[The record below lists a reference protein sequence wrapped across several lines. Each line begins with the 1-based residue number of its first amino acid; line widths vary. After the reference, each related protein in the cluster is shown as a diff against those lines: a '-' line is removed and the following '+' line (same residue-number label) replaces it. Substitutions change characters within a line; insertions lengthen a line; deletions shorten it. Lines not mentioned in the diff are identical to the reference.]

1 MLRRRRARKMPT
13 MPSTAARALAVVVL
27 GAAAAPAAAVGAP
40 PSPGAP
46 GVGDRLFPTLGN
58 GGYDVGH
65 YDLTLRYDVAQDGGQ
80 AITGTVRARARAT
93 QALSRFDLDFAG
105 DAAGEV
111 RVDGQPAGAVRDGEE
126 LVVTP
131 ARPLRAGQ
139 AFTVEVRGFAT
150 HATIP
155 NPEDPASTAVF
166 LTPDGSA
173 MAPQPA
179 GAHRLFPSNDHPSDK
194 ATFTFVLDAPAGLTA
209 VANGVPSGS
218 ESAGDRVRRRYVV
231 RRPMATALT
240 QVAVGRYDVTRHP
253 DAGRVH
259 LRDVTSPRFTEA
271 LRPRLGL
278 APEHL
283 AWLQARLGRFP
294 QDVYGAL
301 VLDLPVPLALETST
315 LTVFDASSIL
325 DPPPA
330 LAEPHLVHELS
341 HAWYGGTVSPEA
353 WSDVWLSEGHAYRIQ
368 VLFAADHGQ
377 LEGQTGFDSMDA
389 FWTGVHELSDAFRA
403 EFGPV
408 ALPHGGRF
416 DQLFSPNAYLGG
428 ALVLE
433 ALRRH
438 VGDRTFDRIEREWLR
453 RFAGRSA
460 STADFVALASEVSG
474 ADQSG
479 FLEPWLYDEQTPPL
493 PSS

>member
-1 MLRRRRARKMPT
+1 
-13 MPSTAARALAVVVL
+13 V
-27 GAAAAPAAAVGAP
+27 
-40 PSPGAP
+40 
-46 GVGDRLFPTLGN
+46 GN

-65 YDLTLRYDVAQDGGQ
+65 YDLSLRYDVTPDGGQ
-80 AITGTVRARARAT
+80 AITGTARLRARAT

-105 DAAGEV
+105 DAPGEV
-111 RVDGQPAGAVRDGEE
+111 RVDGRPATTARDGED

-131 ARPLRAGQ
+131 ARPLRAGA
-139 AFTVEVRGFAT
+139 AFTVEVRGYTT

-166 LTPDGSA
+166 LIPDGSA

-179 GAHRLFPSNDHPSDK
+179 GAHRLYPSNDHPSDK
-194 ATFTFVLDAPAGLTA
+194 ATFTFVLDAPRDLTA
-209 VANGVPSGS
+209 VANGVLSGR
-218 ESAGDRVRRRYVV
+218 ESAGDRTRWRYVV
-231 RRPMATALT
+231 RRPMETALT

-259 LRDVTSPRFTEA
+259 LRDVTSPSVTAA
-271 LRPRLGL
+271 LQPRLNL

-283 AWLQARLGRFP
+283 AWLQERLGP
-294 QDVYGAL
+294 YPGDVYGAL

-315 LTVFDASSIL
+315 LTVFDAGSLL

-341 HAWYGGTVSPEA
+341 HAWYGGSVSPA
-353 WSDVWLSEGHAYRIQ
+353 TWSDVWLNEGHAYRIQ
-368 VLFAADHGQ
+368 VLFAEDHGQ
-377 LEGQTGFDSMDA
+377 LEGQTGFETLEA
-389 FWTGVHELSDAFRA
+389 FWTGAHAESDRLRA
-403 EFGPV
+403 QFGPV
-408 ALPHGGRF
+408 ALPRGGAF
-416 DQLFSPNAYLGG
+416 DQLFSFNAYVGG

-438 VGDRTFDRIEREWLR
+438 VGDDAFDRIEREWLR

-474 ADQSG
+474 ADQSA
-479 FLEPWLYDEQTPPL
+479 FLEPWLYSEQTPEL
-493 PSS
+493 PPST